1 MRRRWCGCS
10 PRASSPWRWPCRIGD
25 NAATGRWYRVRDGA
39 LAGVRVVDLA
49 QGVAGSYCGKMLACY
64 GADVVK
70 FERRGGSS
78 AVDGGTSRAGW
89 FYLNTGKEVLT
100 VDIADADDRARL
112 ARHIALADVL
122 VTDAE
127 SRTAFGDVIPFE
139 RLTQEHPRMVHADTS
154 PFGTSGP
161 YADFVAEPMT
171 IYGLGGYMYLT
182 GDPGR
187 EPLQGPAA
195 QPGYMAGAQ
204 AFAGVLLA
212 LLARDQNGG
221 QRVEVAEVEAL
232 ACAHQWTVA
241 RYSYSGMV
249 QRRIGNR
256 YDSGHP
262 ITILPCKGGY
272 VSIGASN
279 DEQASRFAELT
290 GIPELLSDE
299 RFATSISRLVNADA
313 YDAVVQPWLDERTKD
328 EVTEVCQEWRIPC
341 APVSTLEDLLHH
353 PQLEYRKF
361 WRRLDQPGAG
371 AMIYPGPPFG
381 MSKTPGEIR
390 PVRLA
395 DAANANA
402 RWGARDEIPV
412 EKRSQGLPLAGIRVV
427 DFTRVWSGPLATRIL
442 ADFGA
447 EVIRIERPIPS
458 NARRIPAEQAKR
470 SGFYP
475 DNDPGDQP
483 WHRNAFLNLFGR
495 NKRSIA
501 VDLARAPA
509 REVVRELI
517 ATCDVVA
524 ENFSPRVMANLG
536 FDYARLRPLKDDII
550 MLSMPGYGMDG
561 PYRDRVAYGTT
572 LEPEV
577 GFSAMMGYTDGGPM
591 RLGVAY
597 PDPVAGIHAAAAV
610 LLALFHRARTG
621 EGQFIELS
629 QMETA
634 CSFVGDALIE
644 YQMTGELP
652 RPQGNSHRAYAPYGC
667 FPCAGDDRWVTVAV
681 RSDGEWRALCEII
694 GRAEFADDRRFAT
707 QYSRIAHRA
716 EAYAL
721 VATWTRSRE
730 MRDVMRQLQAA
741 GIAAGA
747 VSDARDMAEDEH
759 LRARGFYVELEHPDA
774 GRHIYP
780 GQAIRLAATPAAFR
794 SDAPRLGGDTRSV
807 LFDLPGMNA
816 DRYKALIDDGAIAEY
831 QPHE

>member
-1 MRRRWCGCS
+1 
-10 PRASSPWRWPCRIGD
+10 
-25 NAATGRWYRVRDGA
+25 
-39 LAGVRVVDLA
+39 
-49 QGVAGSYCGKMLACY
+49 MLACY

-70 FERRGGSS
+70 FEPRGGASDL
-78 AVDGGTSRAGW
+78 DGGISRASW
-89 FYLNTGKEVLT
+89 LYLNTGKEVLT
-100 VDIADADDRARL
+100 VDIANPADRACLTRC
-112 ARHIALADVL
+112 IAAADVV
-122 VTDAE
+122 VTDRG
-127 SRTAFGDVIPFE
+127 SRSAFGDAVILELLP
-139 RLTQEHPRMVHADTS
+139 QDHPSMIHVDTS
-154 PFGTSGP
+154 PFGTDGP
-161 YADFVAEPMT
+161 YAEFAAEPMT

-182 GDPGR
+182 GDAGR

-195 QPGYMAGAQ
+195 QPGCMAGAQ

-279 DEQASRFAELT
+279 DEQASRFAQLT
-290 GIPELLSDE
+290 GIAELLSDE

-313 YDAVVQPWLDERTKD
+313 YDALVQPWLDKRTKD
-328 EVTEVCQEWRIPC
+328 EVTELCQEWRIPC
-341 APVSTLEDLLHH
+341 APVSTLEDVLHH
-353 PQLEYRKF
+353 QQLAYRKF
-361 WRRLDQPGAG
+361 WKLVDEPGAG
-371 AMIYPGPPFG
+371 SLIYPGAPFG

-390 PVRLA
+390 PIRTEE
-395 DAANANA
+395 AATASV
-402 RWGARDEIPV
+402 RWGPRDERPSD
-412 EKRSQGLPLAGIRVV
+412 KRSQELPLAGIRIV
-427 DFTRVWSGPLATRIL
+427 DFTRVWSGPLATRML

-447 EVIRIERPIPS
+447 EVIRIERPIPP
-458 NARRIPAEQAKR
+458 NARRIPPEQAKR

-475 DNDPGDQP
+475 DNDPGEQP

-495 NKRSIA
+495 NKRSVA
-501 VDLARAPA
+501 VDLAQAPA
-509 REVVRELI
+509 REGVRELI
-517 ATCDVVA
+517 ATSDVVA

-536 FDYARLRPLKDDII
+536 FDYARLRALKDDII

-577 GFSAMMGYTDGGPM
+577 GFSAMMGYADGGPM

-597 PDPVAGIHAAAAV
+597 PDPVAGIHGAAAI
-610 LLALFHRARTG
+610 LLALFHRSRTG

-634 CSFVGDALIE
+634 CSFIGDALIE

-652 RPQGNSHRAYAPYGC
+652 RPRGNSHPAYAPYGC
-667 FPCAGDDRWVTVAV
+667 FPCAGDDRWVTIAV
-681 RSDGEWRALCEII
+681 RSDTEWQALCEII

-707 QYSRIAHRA
+707 TYSRIAHRA
-716 EAYAL
+716 EAHAL
-721 VATWTRSRE
+721 VAGWTRSRE
-730 MRDVMRQLQAA
+730 MQSVMRQLQTA

-747 VSDARDMAEDEH
+747 VNDARDMADDEH
-759 LRARGFYVELEHPDA
+759 LQARGFYVELEHPDA
-774 GRHIYP
+774 GWHIYP
-780 GQAIRLAATPAAFR
+780 GQAIRLSSTPAAFR

-807 LFDLPGMNA
+807 LSDLPGMNA
-816 DRYKALIDDGAIAEY
+816 TRYQSLLDQGAVAEA
-831 QPHE
+831 HAGV